1 MIEIFETLSLK
12 TNETKKGAKLFVCL
26 FFYYGSV
33 VHLLSAQL
41 AMGAMYFTNILRVH
55 TLKEGPLTSQGF
67 LFCCSLNLVRADLSQ
82 FMQMPAG
89 ARLLGESLKSTCL
102 FGIIS

>member
-26 FFYYGSV
+26 FYYGSV
-33 VHLLSAQL
+33 VHLLSALL

>member
-1 MIEIFETLSLK
+1 M
-12 TNETKKGAKLFVCL
+12 FVCL
-26 FFYYGSV
+26 FYYGSV
-33 VHLLSAQL
+33 VHLLSALL

-67 LFCCSLNLVRADLSQ
+67 LCCCSLNLVADLSQ

-102 FGIIS
+102 LGIIS